1 MKYFLVVALITVGSG
16 IWWLSS
22 AGQISFLDEHA
33 HEMEFIDDADSP
45 ATVSTAPT
53 EYPEA
58 STSVT
63 YLPPIPEPTNPDGR
77 TRWAAYWEPMTAEE
91 YAVYGPTERTAGP
104 PRVGIQVGHWQR
116 ENLPEEL
123 SGLTCS
129 SGATAGGYT
138 ETEVN
143 LAVAE
148 EVVKLLT
155 LRRRTS

>member
-1 MKYFLVVALITVGSG
+1 M
-16 IWWLSS
+16 
-22 AGQISFLDEHA
+22 
-33 HEMEFIDDADSP
+33 
-45 ATVSTAPT
+45 
-53 EYPEA
+53 
-58 STSVT
+58 
-63 YLPPIPEPTNPDGR
+63 
-77 TRWAAYWEPMTAEE
+77 
-91 YAVYGPTERTAGP
+91 YGPTERTAGP

-129 SGATAGGYT
+129 SGATTGGYT

-148 EVVKLLT
+148 VVVKLLT